1 MKATLRALAILLA
14 VAVILGGALAYS
26 IARRGLSTRVEPSR
40 VETLIARGVRRLAVP
55 SEVRA
60 RPNPVGPSEAVADE
74 ALAHFAEHCAICHAN
89 DGSGDTEIG
98 RGLYPKAPDMRAA
111 ATQAL
116 TDGELFAIIENGVRL
131 TGMPAWS
138 TGTPE
143 GERESWALVH
153 FIRRLPTLPAAEIER
168 MKSLNPK
175 TADQRREEDE
185 IRRFLSGEDPPSPP
199 AGAAGHEG
207 GHR

>member
-1 MKATLRALAILLA
+1 MKAALRALAILAA
-14 VAVILGGALAYS
+14 VAGIVGGILVYS

-40 VETLIARGVRRLAVP
+40 VERAIAGAVKRLAVP
-55 SEVRA
+55 RDVRD
-60 RPNPVGPSEAVADE
+60 RPNPVEPAAPVVDE

-98 RGLYPKAPDMRAA
+98 RGLYPPAPDMRAA

-116 TDGELFAIIENGVRL
+116 TDGELFSIIENGVRL
-131 TGMPAWS
+131 TGMPAWG

-153 FIRRLPTLPAAEIER
+153 FVRRLPGLPPDDIER
-168 MKSLNPK
+168 MKALNPK
-175 TADQRREEDE
+175 TPEELREEEE
-185 IRRFLSGEDPPSPP
+185 IRRFLSGESAAPQDGP
-199 AGAAGHEG
+199 ASHGGRHE
-207 GHR
+207 